1 MPPTPNLPPS
11 ETTPPSGSKRFP
23 RWLVA
28 LGALLALGLF
38 VGVTIYLLQPGTP
51 TARIRDVFLIF
62 LALEVFLI
70 GVALLVLIVQLA
82 VLINLIQHEI
92 RPVLDATQRTAQTL
106 QGTARFLSDHLVEPV
121 VKLNEYL
128 AALTR
133 LGGLLRGWGGKPK
146 GKGKTKKGG

>member
-1 MPPTPNLPPS
+1 MSTQTPAPQLPP
-11 ETTPPSGSKRFP
+11 GSDTAPARP
-23 RWLVA
+23 RRWVLV
-28 LGALLALGLF
+28 LVSLLILSLF
-38 VGVTIYLLQPGTP
+38 VGAVVYLLQPTAP

-70 GVALLVLIVQLA
+70 GVALLVLIIQLA
-82 VLINLIQHEI
+82 VLINLIQNEI
-92 RPVLDATQRTAQTL
+92 RPILKSTQQTAQTL

-133 LGGLLRGWGGKPK
+133 LGGLLRGRGFKPK
-146 GKGKTKKGG
+146 NE